1 MLLNTDDKNSWTKD
15 FYLIKASCFHRNVSV
30 REVATFNFLASGWW
44 VASDRASN
52 YKVRLMVHT
61 SSTDLAATMDSDRI
75 FQLIDTVVPFEA
87 CLYYQVLPL
96 SLEGTIFKLGV
107 VDAQD
112 DSALDYVQRIL
123 AYMNCSVTT
132 EQITSETQ
140 RSMLSA
146 YLLHGNQLKE
156 PSQTETAAASTP
168 KNPAPKTS
176 GPEAETLLS
185 GPPPSISA
193 PERFKRL
200 QTAAIKAAGAE
211 VSPASPEISVLD
223 VEALH
228 LSSPVEVLATL
239 PAPQLLQEL
248 LGRVLL
254 EGIGRLFFER
264 HQSQGRILWSQDGVL
279 KSMLEGID
287 IVLFQEV
294 IDELKR
300 LTDMPVCAVEQ
311 PKQVEVERIYQ
322 NTHLLLRLRVM
333 AVGGKEE
340 ATLQVLRGAAL
351 RFYQQQQL
359 SNLSRDALR
368 LAEELQRKVNQI
380 RDQTRLSPVPLE
392 GLPALEQVIRNL
404 DDQIEA
410 LMHEHNP

>member
-1 MLLNTDDKNSWTKD
+1 
-15 FYLIKASCFHRNVSV
+15 
-30 REVATFNFLASGWW
+30 
-44 VASDRASN
+44 
-52 YKVRLMVHT
+52 
-61 SSTDLAATMDSDRI
+61 MDSDRI

-96 SLEGTIFKLGV
+96 SLEGNIFKLGI

-132 EQITSETQ
+132 QPIPSEIQ

-146 YLLHGNQLKE
+146 YLLHGNQVRE
-156 PSQTETAAASTP
+156 PTQTATAAPPADTTLILENEKTATSQPEP
-168 KNPAPKTS
+168 KIVQSRPEPEIRTHDRLKPLPTEIKT
-176 GPEAETLLS
+176 AD
-185 GPPPSISA
+185 
-193 PERFKRL
+193 
-200 QTAAIKAAGAE
+200 AE
-211 VSPASPEISVLD
+211 VSHSPAGLPVLE
-223 VEALH
+223 VKALH
-228 LSSPVEVLATL
+228 LSSPVEVLVTL

-264 HQSQGRILWSQDGVL
+264 QQLQGRILWSQDGVL
-279 KSMLEGID
+279 KSMIEGIEPL
-287 IVLFQEV
+287 LFQDV

-300 LTDMPVCAVEQ
+300 MTNMPPTRVEH
-311 PKQVEVERIYQ
+311 PKQVEVERIYRK
-322 NTHLLLRLRVM
+322 THLLLRLRVM
-333 AVGGKEE
+333 PVSGGEE

-368 LAEELQRKVNQI
+368 LAEELQRKVNEI
-380 RDQTRLSPVPLE
+380 RDRTRLAPMALD
-392 GLPALEQVIRNL
+392 GLPALEQVVKNV
-404 DDQIEA
+404 DGQIEA
-410 LMHEHNP
+410 LMNEHNSGESTPSF

>member
-1 MLLNTDDKNSWTKD
+1 
-15 FYLIKASCFHRNVSV
+15 
-30 REVATFNFLASGWW
+30 
-44 VASDRASN
+44 
-52 YKVRLMVHT
+52 MVHT
-61 SSTDLAATMDSDRI
+61 SSTDSAATMDSDRI
-75 FQLIDTVVPFEA
+75 FHLIDTVVPFEA

-96 SLEGTIFKLGV
+96 SLEGNLFKLGV
-107 VDAQD
+107 VDAKD

-132 EQITSETQ
+132 EAIASETQ

-146 YLLHGNQLKE
+146 YLLHGSQLRE
-156 PSQTETAAASTP
+156 PSQTTAEAAPTTAEAAPTP
-168 KNPAPKTS
+168 KNPASATP
-176 GPEAETLLS
+176 GPNAETLLS
-185 GPPPSISA
+185 VPEPSMPD
-193 PERFKRL
+193 PEQFKP
-200 QTAAIKAAGAE
+200 AGAE
-211 VSPASPEISVLD
+211 VPPTPTQLSVLN

-228 LSSPVEVLATL
+228 LSSQVEVLATL

-248 LGRVLL
+248 LGRVLR

-300 LTDMPVCAVEQ
+300 LTDMPVCPVEQ

-333 AVGGKEE
+333 TVGGKEE

-359 SNLSRDALR
+359 STLSRDALR

-380 RDQTRLSPVPLE
+380 RDRTRLSPGHLE
-392 GLPALEQVIRNL
+392 GLPALEQVIRNV

-410 LMHEHNP
+410 LLHGHNPDQP

>member
-1 MLLNTDDKNSWTKD
+1 MD
-15 FYLIKASCFHRNVSV
+15 
-30 REVATFNFLASGWW
+30 
-44 VASDRASN
+44 
-52 YKVRLMVHT
+52 
-61 SSTDLAATMDSDRI
+61 MDSDRI

-96 SLEGTIFKLGV
+96 SLEGNILKLGV
-107 VDAQD
+107 VDGQD

-132 EQITSETQ
+132 ELIPSETQ

-146 YLLHGNQLKE
+146 YLLHGNQVKE
-156 PSQTETAAASTP
+156 PGPTESAAIPTP
-168 KNPAPKTS
+168 KNPAPATS
-176 GPEAETLLS
+176 HSESETLLS
-185 GPPPSISA
+185 VPKSSIS
-193 PERFKRL
+193 PREES
-200 QTAAIKAAGAE
+200 QAASAATQPASAE
-211 VSPASPEISVLD
+211 VYPTPADVPVLD

-239 PAPQLLQEL
+239 PAPQLLEEL

-254 EGIGRLFFER
+254 DGIGRLFFER
-264 HQSQGRILWSQDGVL
+264 PQSQGRILWSQDGVL
-279 KSMLEGID
+279 KSIVEGID
-287 IVLFQEV
+287 PVLFEEV

-300 LTDMPVCAVEQ
+300 LTDMPVSPIEH

-359 SNLSRDALR
+359 SSLSRDALQ
-368 LAEELQRKVNQI
+368 LAKELQRKVNLM
-380 RDQTRLSPVPLE
+380 RDRTRLSPLPLD
-392 GLPALEQVIRNL
+392 GLPALEKVIKNVDGQL
-404 DDQIEA
+404 EA
-410 LMHEHNP
+410 LLQKQNSEEP

>member
-1 MLLNTDDKNSWTKD
+1 
-15 FYLIKASCFHRNVSV
+15 
-30 REVATFNFLASGWW
+30 
-44 VASDRASN
+44 
-52 YKVRLMVHT
+52 
-61 SSTDLAATMDSDRI
+61 MDSDRI

-96 SLEGTIFKLGV
+96 SLEGTRFKLGL
-107 VDAQD
+107 VDTQD

-146 YLLHGNQLKE
+146 YLLHGNQLRE
-156 PSQTETAAASTP
+156 PSQTETAATSTP

-185 GPPPSISA
+185 GPSPSISA

-200 QTAAIKAAGAE
+200 QTAIKAAGAE

-380 RDQTRLSPVPLE
+380 RDRTRLSPVPLE
-392 GLPALEQVIRNL
+392 GLPALEKMIRNL

-410 LMHEHNP
+410 LINQNNPSHP

>member
-1 MLLNTDDKNSWTKD
+1 
-15 FYLIKASCFHRNVSV
+15 
-30 REVATFNFLASGWW
+30 
-44 VASDRASN
+44 
-52 YKVRLMVHT
+52 
-61 SSTDLAATMDSDRI
+61 MDSDRI
-75 FQLIDTVVPFEA
+75 FHLIDTVVPFEA

-96 SLEGTIFKLGV
+96 SLEGNLFKLGV

-132 EQITSETQ
+132 EPIASETQ

-146 YLLHGNQLKE
+146 YLLHGNQLRE
-156 PSQTETAAASTP
+156 PSQTETAAAPKP
-168 KNPAPKTS
+168 KNPPSATS
-176 GPEAETLLS
+176 GPNAATLLS
-185 GPPPSISA
+185 VPEPSRPA
-193 PERFKRL
+193 PERFKP
-200 QTAAIKAAGAE
+200 ASAE
-211 VSPASPEISVLD
+211 VPPTPTQVSVLN

-239 PAPQLLQEL
+239 PAPQLLEEL
-248 LGRVLL
+248 LGRVLR

-300 LTDMPVCAVEQ
+300 LTDMPVGPVEQ
-311 PKQVEVERIYQ
+311 AKQVEVERIYQ

-333 AVGGKEE
+333 TVGGKEE

-359 SNLSRDALR
+359 STLSRDALR

-380 RDQTRLSPVPLE
+380 RDRTRLSPVPLE
-392 GLPALEQVIRNL
+392 GLPALEQVIRNV

-410 LMHEHNP
+410 LLHEHNPE

>member
-1 MLLNTDDKNSWTKD
+1 
-15 FYLIKASCFHRNVSV
+15 
-30 REVATFNFLASGWW
+30 
-44 VASDRASN
+44 
-52 YKVRLMVHT
+52 MVNT
-61 SSTDLAATMDSDRI
+61 SSTDSAATMDSDRI

-96 SLEGTIFKLGV
+96 SLEGNLFKLGV
-107 VDAQD
+107 VDVQD

-132 EQITSETQ
+132 EPIASEIQ

-146 YLLHGNQLKE
+146 YLLHGSQVRE
-156 PSQTETAAASTP
+156 PSLTETAAAPTP
-168 KNPAPKTS
+168 KNPAPATS
-176 GPEAETLLS
+176 GSEAETLLS
-185 GPPPSISA
+185 VPEPSIRA
-193 PERFKRL
+193 RERLKP
-200 QTAAIKAAGAE
+200 AGAE
-211 VSPASPEISVLD
+211 VLVTPAELSVLD

-254 EGIGRLFFER
+254 DGIGRLFFER
-264 HQSQGRILWSQDGVL
+264 HQSMGRILWSQDGVL
-279 KSMLEGID
+279 KSILEGID
-287 IVLFQEV
+287 PVLFQEV

-300 LTDMPVCAVEQ
+300 LTDMPVSPVEH
-311 PKQVEVERIYQ
+311 PIQVEVERIYGK
-322 NTHLLLRLRVM
+322 THLLLRLRVM

-359 SNLSRDALR
+359 STLSRDALQ
-368 LAEELQRKVNQI
+368 LAKELQRKVNQI
-380 RDQTRLSPVPLE
+380 RDRTRLSPLPLE
-392 GLPALEQVIRNL
+392 GLPALEQVVRNV
-404 DDQIEA
+404 DDQLEA
-410 LMHEHNP
+410 LMQEHNPEEF

>member
-1 MLLNTDDKNSWTKD
+1 
-15 FYLIKASCFHRNVSV
+15 
-30 REVATFNFLASGWW
+30 
-44 VASDRASN
+44 
-52 YKVRLMVHT
+52 
-61 SSTDLAATMDSDRI
+61 MDSDRI

-96 SLEGTIFKLGV
+96 SLEGNIFTLGV
-107 VDAQD
+107 VDGQD
-112 DSALDYVQRIL
+112 NSALDYVQRIL

-132 EQITSETQ
+132 EQIASETQ

-146 YLLHGNQLKE
+146 YLLHGSQVTE
-156 PSQTETAAASTP
+156 PGPTETAAIPTL
-168 KNPAPKTS
+168 KNPAPATS
-176 GPEAETLLS
+176 HSESETLLS
-185 GPPPSISA
+185 VPQPSIS
-193 PERFKRL
+193 PGEEF
-200 QTAAIKAAGAE
+200 QTASAATDTSAGAE
-211 VSPASPEISVLD
+211 VDPTPAPMPVLD
-223 VEALH
+223 VEPLH

-254 EGIGRLFFER
+254 DGIGRLFFER
-264 HQSQGRILWSQDGVL
+264 PQSQGRILWSQDGVL
-279 KSMLEGID
+279 KSIVEGID
-287 IVLFQEV
+287 PVLFEEV

-300 LTDMPVCAVEQ
+300 LTDMPVSPVEH

-359 SNLSRDALR
+359 SSLSREALQ
-368 LAEELQRKVNQI
+368 LAKELQRKVNLM
-380 RDQTRLSPVPLE
+380 RDRTRLSPLPLE
-392 GLPALEQVIRNL
+392 GLPALEQVVRNVDGQL
-404 DDQIEA
+404 EA
-410 LMHEHNP
+410 LMHEQNPEEL

>member
-1 MLLNTDDKNSWTKD
+1 
-15 FYLIKASCFHRNVSV
+15 
-30 REVATFNFLASGWW
+30 
-44 VASDRASN
+44 
-52 YKVRLMVHT
+52 MVHT
-61 SSTDLAATMDSDRI
+61 SSTDSAATMDSDRI

-96 SLEGTIFKLGV
+96 SLEGNLFKLGV

-132 EQITSETQ
+132 EPISPETQ

-146 YLLHGNQLKE
+146 YLLHGSQVRE
-156 PSQTETAAASTP
+156 PSPIETAAAPTP
-168 KNPAPKTS
+168 KNPAPATS

-185 GPPPSISA
+185 VPEPSI
-193 PERFKRL
+193 PVRERLKP
-200 QTAAIKAAGAE
+200 ASAE
-211 VSPASPEISVLD
+211 VLLTPAELAVLD
-223 VEALH
+223 VEPLH

-239 PAPQLLQEL
+239 PAAQLLQEL

-254 EGIGRLFFER
+254 DGIGRLFFER
-264 HQSQGRILWSQDGVL
+264 HQSMGRILWSQDGVL
-279 KSMLEGID
+279 KSILEGINP
-287 IVLFQEV
+287 VLFQEV

-300 LTDMPVCAVEQ
+300 LTDMPVSPVEN
-311 PKQVEVERIYQ
+311 PKQVEVERIYGK
-322 NTHLLLRLRVM
+322 THLLLRLRVM
-333 AVGGKEE
+333 PVGGKEE

-359 SNLSRDALR
+359 STLSRDALR

-380 RDQTRLSPVPLE
+380 RDRTRLSPLPLE
-392 GLPALEQVIRNL
+392 GLPALEQVVRNV
-404 DDQIEA
+404 DDQLEA
-410 LMHEHNP
+410 LMQGHNPEAP

>member
-1 MLLNTDDKNSWTKD
+1 
-15 FYLIKASCFHRNVSV
+15 
-30 REVATFNFLASGWW
+30 
-44 VASDRASN
+44 
-52 YKVRLMVHT
+52 MVHT
-61 SSTDLAATMDSDRI
+61 SSTDSAATMDSDRI
-75 FQLIDTVVPFEA
+75 FHLIDTVVPFEA

-96 SLEGTIFKLGV
+96 SLEGNLFKLGV
-107 VDAQD
+107 VDSQD

-132 EQITSETQ
+132 ELIASETQ

-146 YLLHGNQLKE
+146 YLLHGSQLRE
-156 PSQTETAAASTP
+156 PSQTETAAAPTP
-168 KNPAPKTS
+168 KNPAPATS
-176 GPEAETLLS
+176 GPNAETLLS
-185 GPPPSISA
+185 VPEPSIPA
-193 PERFKRL
+193 RERFKP
-200 QTAAIKAAGAE
+200 AVAE
-211 VSPASPEISVLD
+211 VSPMPAKFSVLD

-228 LSSPVEVLATL
+228 LSSPVEFLATL

-248 LGRVLL
+248 LGRVLR

-279 KSMLEGID
+279 KSMLENID

-300 LTDMPVCAVEQ
+300 LTDMPVCPVEQ

-359 SNLSRDALR
+359 STLSRDALR

-380 RDQTRLSPVPLE
+380 RDRTRLSPLPLE
-392 GLPALEQVIRNL
+392 GLPALEQVIRSL

-410 LMHEHNP
+410 LMHEHNPD

>member
-1 MLLNTDDKNSWTKD
+1 
-15 FYLIKASCFHRNVSV
+15 
-30 REVATFNFLASGWW
+30 
-44 VASDRASN
+44 
-52 YKVRLMVHT
+52 MVNT
-61 SSTDLAATMDSDRI
+61 SSTDSAATMDSDRI

-96 SLEGTIFKLGV
+96 SLEGNLFKLGV
-107 VDAQD
+107 VDAKD

-132 EQITSETQ
+132 EPIASESQ

-146 YLLHGNQLKE
+146 YLLNGSQLRV
-156 PSQTETAAASTP
+156 PSQTETAAAPTP
-168 KNPAPKTS
+168 KNPAPATS
-176 GPEAETLLS
+176 GPKAETLLS
-185 GPPPSISA
+185 GPEPSMPA
-193 PERFKRL
+193 RDRFKAGP
-200 QTAAIKAAGAE
+200 AAIKPAGAE
-211 VSPASPEISVLD
+211 VSPTSPEISVLN

-248 LGRVLL
+248 LGRVLR

-264 HQSQGRILWSQDGVL
+264 HQSKGRILWSQDGVL

-294 IDELKR
+294 IEELKR
-300 LTDMPVCAVEQ
+300 LTDMPVGPVEQ

-380 RDQTRLSPVPLE
+380 RDRTRLSPVPLE
-392 GLPALEQVIRNL
+392 GLPALEQMIRNL
-404 DDQIEA
+404 DNQIEA
-410 LMHEHNP
+410 LLHEQNPDQS

>member
-1 MLLNTDDKNSWTKD
+1 
-15 FYLIKASCFHRNVSV
+15 
-30 REVATFNFLASGWW
+30 
-44 VASDRASN
+44 
-52 YKVRLMVHT
+52 MVHT
-61 SSTDLAATMDSDRI
+61 SSTDSAATMDTDRI

-96 SLEGTIFKLGV
+96 SLEGNLFKLGV

-132 EQITSETQ
+132 EPIASGTQ

-146 YLLHGNQLKE
+146 YLLHGSQVRE
-156 PSQTETAAASTP
+156 PSLIKTAPAPIPT
-168 KNPAPKTS
+168 NPAPATS
-176 GPEAETLLS
+176 RSEAETLLS
-185 GPPPSISA
+185 VPEPSIRA
-193 PERFKRL
+193 RDRFKP
-200 QTAAIKAAGAE
+200 ASAE
-211 VSPASPEISVLD
+211 VSPTPPELSVLN
-223 VEALH
+223 VEALY

-239 PAPQLLQEL
+239 AAPQLLQEL

-254 EGIGRLFFER
+254 DGIGRLFFER

-279 KSMLEGID
+279 KSILEGIEP
-287 IVLFQEV
+287 VLFQEV
-294 IDELKR
+294 INELKR
-300 LTDMPVCAVEQ
+300 LTDMPVSPVEQ

-359 SNLSRDALR
+359 STLSRDALQ
-368 LAEELQRKVNQI
+368 LAQELQRKVNQI
-380 RDQTRLSPVPLE
+380 RDRTRLSPLPLE
-392 GLPALEQVIRNL
+392 GLPALEQVIKNV
-404 DDQIEA
+404 DGQIEA
-410 LMHEHNP
+410 LMHEHNPEQL

>member
-1 MLLNTDDKNSWTKD
+1 
-15 FYLIKASCFHRNVSV
+15 
-30 REVATFNFLASGWW
+30 
-44 VASDRASN
+44 
-52 YKVRLMVHT
+52 
-61 SSTDLAATMDSDRI
+61 MDSDRI

-96 SLEGTIFKLGV
+96 SLEGNIFKLGV

-132 EQITSETQ
+132 EEIAPETQ

-146 YLLHGNQLKE
+146 YLLHGNQVRE
-156 PSQTETAAASTP
+156 PSLTETAAAPTP
-168 KNPAPKTS
+168 TNPAPATS
-176 GPEAETLLS
+176 GAEAETVLS
-185 GPPPSISA
+185 VPEPSIPV
-193 PERFKRL
+193 PERLKAVR
-200 QTAAIKAAGAE
+200 AAIKPAASEVLLTPAE
-211 VSPASPEISVLD
+211 LEVLD

-254 EGIGRLFFER
+254 DGIGRLFFER
-264 HQSQGRILWSQDGVL
+264 HQSQGRVLWSQDGVL
-279 KSMLEGID
+279 KSIIEGID
-287 IVLFQEV
+287 SVRFQEV

-300 LTDMPVCAVEQ
+300 LTDMPVSPVEH
-311 PKQVEVERIYQ
+311 PKQVEVERIYGK
-322 NTHLLLRLRVM
+322 THLLLRLRVM

-351 RFYQQQQL
+351 RFYRQQQL

-380 RDQTRLSPVPLE
+380 RDQTRLSPLPLE
-392 GLPALEQVIRNL
+392 GLPALEEVVRNV
-404 DDQIEA
+404 DDQLEA
-410 LMHEHNP
+410 LIHEQNPDQP

>member
-1 MLLNTDDKNSWTKD
+1 
-15 FYLIKASCFHRNVSV
+15 
-30 REVATFNFLASGWW
+30 
-44 VASDRASN
+44 
-52 YKVRLMVHT
+52 MVNT
-61 SSTDLAATMDSDRI
+61 SSTDSAATMDSDRI

-96 SLEGTIFKLGV
+96 SLEGNLFKLGV
-107 VDAQD
+107 VDVQD

-132 EQITSETQ
+132 EPIASEIQ

-146 YLLHGNQLKE
+146 YLLHGSKVRE
-156 PSQTETAAASTP
+156 PSLTETAAAPTP
-168 KNPAPKTS
+168 KNPAPATS
-176 GPEAETLLS
+176 GSEAETLLS
-185 GPPPSISA
+185 VPEPSIRA
-193 PERFKRL
+193 RERLKP
-200 QTAAIKAAGAE
+200 AGAE
-211 VSPASPEISVLD
+211 VLVTPAELSVLD

-254 EGIGRLFFER
+254 DGIGRLFFER
-264 HQSQGRILWSQDGVL
+264 HQSKGRILWSQDGVL

-287 IVLFQEV
+287 PVLFQEV

-300 LTDMPVCAVEQ
+300 LTDMPVSPVEH
-311 PKQVEVERIYQ
+311 PKQVEVERIYGT
-322 NTHLLLRLRVM
+322 THLLLRLRVM
-333 AVGGKEE
+333 PVGGKEE

-359 SNLSRDALR
+359 STLSRDALR
-368 LAEELQRKVNQI
+368 LAQELQRKVNQI
-380 RDQTRLSPVPLE
+380 RDRTRLSPLPLE
-392 GLPALEQVIRNL
+392 GLPALEQVVRNV
-404 DDQIEA
+404 DDQLEA
-410 LMHEHNP
+410 LMQEHNPEEL

>member
-1 MLLNTDDKNSWTKD
+1 
-15 FYLIKASCFHRNVSV
+15 
-30 REVATFNFLASGWW
+30 
-44 VASDRASN
+44 
-52 YKVRLMVHT
+52 MVHT
-61 SSTDLAATMDSDRI
+61 SSTDSAATMDSDRI

-96 SLEGTIFKLGV
+96 SLEGNLFKLGV

-132 EQITSETQ
+132 EPIASETQ

-146 YLLHGNQLKE
+146 YLLHGSQLRE
-156 PSQTETAAASTP
+156 PSQTETAAAPTA
-168 KNPAPKTS
+168 KNPPPATS
-176 GPEAETLLS
+176 GPNAATLLS
-185 GPPPSISA
+185 VPQPSLPH
-193 PERFKRL
+193 PERF
-200 QTAAIKAAGAE
+200 QPAGAE
-211 VSPASPEISVLD
+211 VPPTPTQLSVLN

-239 PAPQLLQEL
+239 PAPQLLEEL
-248 LGRVLL
+248 LGRVLR

-300 LTDMPVCAVEQ
+300 LTDMPVCPVEQ

-333 AVGGKEE
+333 TVGGKEE

-359 SNLSRDALR
+359 STLSRDALR

-380 RDQTRLSPVPLE
+380 RDRTRLSPVPLE
-392 GLPALEQVIRNL
+392 GLPALEQVIRNV

-410 LMHEHNP
+410 LLHAHNPDQP

>member
-1 MLLNTDDKNSWTKD
+1 
-15 FYLIKASCFHRNVSV
+15 
-30 REVATFNFLASGWW
+30 
-44 VASDRASN
+44 
-52 YKVRLMVHT
+52 MVHT
-61 SSTDLAATMDSDRI
+61 SSANMAATMDSDRI

-96 SLEGTIFKLGV
+96 SLEGNQFKLGV

-112 DSALDYVQRIL
+112 DSALEYVQRIL

-132 EQITSETQ
+132 EPIASEIQ
-140 RSMLSA
+140 RSILSA
-146 YLLHGNQLKE
+146 YLLHGSQLRE
-156 PSQTETAAASTP
+156 PSHTETAAAPTP
-168 KNPAPKTS
+168 TNPAPPTS
-176 GPEAETLLS
+176 PPKAETLLS
-185 GPPPSISA
+185 RPEPSMA
-193 PERFKRL
+193 ARERFKP
-200 QTAAIKAAGAE
+200 ASAE
-211 VSPASPEISVLD
+211 VSPTPTQLSVLN

-254 EGIGRLFFER
+254 DGIGRLFFER
-264 HQSQGRILWSQDGVL
+264 NQSQGRILWSQDGVL
-279 KSMLEGID
+279 KSVLEGID

-300 LTDMPVCAVEQ
+300 LTDMPVCPVEQ

-322 NTHLLLRLRVM
+322 ETHLLLRLRVM
-333 AVGGKEE
+333 AVDGKEE

-359 SNLSRDALR
+359 STLSRDALR
-368 LAEELQRKVNQI
+368 LAEELQRKVNEI
-380 RDQTRLSPVPLE
+380 RDRTRLSPVPLE
-392 GLPALEQVIRNL
+392 GLPALEKVIRNL

-410 LMHEHNP
+410 LMHEHNPEQP

>member
-1 MLLNTDDKNSWTKD
+1 
-15 FYLIKASCFHRNVSV
+15 
-30 REVATFNFLASGWW
+30 
-44 VASDRASN
+44 
-52 YKVRLMVHT
+52 MVHT
-61 SSTDLAATMDSDRI
+61 SSTDSAATMDSDRI
-75 FQLIDTVVPFEA
+75 FHLIDTVVPFEA

-96 SLEGTIFKLGV
+96 SLEGNLFKLGV

-132 EQITSETQ
+132 EPIASETQ

-146 YLLHGNQLKE
+146 YLLHGNQLRE
-156 PSQTETAAASTP
+156 PSQTETAPAPTP
-168 KNPAPKTS
+168 KNPAPATS
-176 GPEAETLLS
+176 GPNAATILSVPEAS
-185 GPPPSISA
+185 MPA
-193 PERFKRL
+193 PERFKP
-200 QTAAIKAAGAE
+200 AGAE
-211 VSPASPEISVLD
+211 VPPTPTQLSVLN

-228 LSSPVEVLATL
+228 LSSQVEVLATL

-248 LGRVLL
+248 LGRVLR

-300 LTDMPVCAVEQ
+300 LTDMPVCPVEQ

-333 AVGGKEE
+333 TVGGKEE

-359 SNLSRDALR
+359 STLSRDALR

-380 RDQTRLSPVPLE
+380 RDRTRLSPVPLE
-392 GLPALEQVIRNL
+392 GLPALEQVIRNV

-410 LMHEHNP
+410 LLHEHNPDQS

>member
-1 MLLNTDDKNSWTKD
+1 MVYTSPTD
-15 FYLIKASCFHRNVSV
+15 
-30 REVATFNFLASGWW
+30 
-44 VASDRASN
+44 
-52 YKVRLMVHT
+52 
-61 SSTDLAATMDSDRI
+61 STATMDSDRI

-96 SLEGTIFKLGV
+96 SLEGNIFKLGV

-132 EQITSETQ
+132 EQVSSETQ

-146 YLLHGNQLKE
+146 YLLHSNQVTQ
-156 PSQTETAAASTP
+156 PTNTATVTAIAATP
-168 KNPAPKTS
+168 
-176 GPEAETLLS
+176 AETTPTLENQKTPTS
-185 GPPPSISA
+185 Q
-193 PERFKRL
+193 PETKIVQFRPEPEILTHQRL
-200 QTAAIKAAGAE
+200 KPLAAAIKPADAE
-211 VSPASPEISVLD
+211 VSQLPAGLPVLE
-223 VEALH
+223 VKALH
-228 LSSPVEVLATL
+228 LSSPVEVLVAL

-264 HQSQGRILWSQDGVL
+264 QQLQGRILWSQDGVL
-279 KSMLEGID
+279 KSMIEGIEPL
-287 IVLFQEV
+287 LFQDV

-300 LTDMPVCAVEQ
+300 LTNMPLSRVEH
-311 PKQVEVERIYQ
+311 PKQVEVEQIYRK
-322 NTHLLLRLRVM
+322 THLLLRLRVM
-333 AVGGKEE
+333 PVSGGEE

-368 LAEELQRKVNQI
+368 LAEELQRKVNEI
-380 RDQTRLSPVPLE
+380 RDRTRLATMPLE
-392 GLPALEQVIRNL
+392 GLPALEQVVKNL
-404 DDQIEA
+404 DGQIA
-410 LMHEHNP
+410 DLMNEHHSGELG